1 MASITITKIDQMS
14 ENIFL
19 KCRGTIQ
26 IFTTNL
32 LSLLLPLSFLL
43 LARLSTADYLMS
55 LNDYPAE
62 VELEEPSM
70 VFFSLLLNA
79 IPLSPLHI
87 LVSLLCVASLVHNLN
102 HSRITFPSFLDSLE
116 TGKPR
121 LYMAWIVLC
130 TLQVC
135 VGLGIEG
142 SIGAG
147 IDGSGFG
154 HERNFICRIVFFLGL
169 HATTT
174 YWWRTIVKPVVD
186 DTIFGFEVEE
196 RWIERVVMGASLGGL
211 WWWRLRDE
219 VEALVVVV
227 EMKREME
234 VGVGVVDLMGWWLY
248 YLVVTIGMVKVLKC
262 LIWFGVVLLY
272 RKVEQV
278 RDDNDDDSLGVQE
291 KEFYT
296 DLSTPS
302 VCFSSS
308 GCGLATAPR
317 RPTWS
322 SLELAMVPPNPRR
335 PRCWLLPRADDE
347 VYILTMCT
355 KSGAKILQV
364 STLFSNGFSE
374 LDGVRHRSPS
384 PMASAGL
391 NG

>member
-1 MASITITKIDQMS
+1 MASITITKIDQIS

-19 KCRGTIQ
+19 KCRGTLQ
-26 IFTTNL
+26 VFTTTL

-55 LNDYPAE
+55 LNDYYPAQ

-79 IPLSPLHI
+79 IPISPLHI

-116 TGKPR
+116 TGRPR

-169 HATTT
+169 HATTA

-186 DTIFGFEVEE
+186 DTMFGFEVEE

-278 RDDNDDDSLGVQE
+278 RDDNDNDSLGVQE
-291 KEFYT
+291 K
-296 DLSTPS
+296 
-302 VCFSSS
+302 V
-308 GCGLATAPR
+308 
-317 RPTWS
+317 
-322 SLELAMVPPNPRR
+322 
-335 PRCWLLPRADDE
+335 
-347 VYILTMCT
+347 
-355 KSGAKILQV
+355 
-364 STLFSNGFSE
+364 
-374 LDGVRHRSPS
+374 
-384 PMASAGL
+384 
-391 NG
+391 

>member
-1 MASITITKIDQMS
+1 MASITITKIDQIS

-19 KCRGTIQ
+19 KCRGTLQ
-26 IFTTNL
+26 VFTTTL
-32 LSLLLPLSFLL
+32 LNLLLPLSFLL

-55 LNDYPAE
+55 LNDYYPAQ

-79 IPLSPLHI
+79 IPISPLHI

-102 HSRITFPSFLDSLE
+102 HSRITFPSSLDSLE
-116 TGKPR
+116 TGRPR

-169 HATTT
+169 HATTA

-186 DTIFGFEVEE
+186 DTMFGFEVEE

-234 VGVGVVDLMGWWLY
+234 VGVGVGVVDLMGWWLY

-272 RKVEQV
+272 RKAEQV
-278 RDDNDDDSLGVQE
+278 RDDNDNDSLGVQE
-291 KEFYT
+291 K
-296 DLSTPS
+296 
-302 VCFSSS
+302 V
-308 GCGLATAPR
+308 
-317 RPTWS
+317 
-322 SLELAMVPPNPRR
+322 
-335 PRCWLLPRADDE
+335 
-347 VYILTMCT
+347 
-355 KSGAKILQV
+355 
-364 STLFSNGFSE
+364 
-374 LDGVRHRSPS
+374 
-384 PMASAGL
+384 
-391 NG
+391 